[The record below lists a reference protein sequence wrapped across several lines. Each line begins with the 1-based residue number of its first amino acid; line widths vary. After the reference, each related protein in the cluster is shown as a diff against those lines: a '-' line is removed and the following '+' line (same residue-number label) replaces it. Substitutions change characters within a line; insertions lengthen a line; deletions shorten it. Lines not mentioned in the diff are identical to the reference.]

1 MLDGPGEVAV
11 VGPAGPARDALAARA
26 RRIPGAVVLVA
37 DDGSD
42 EKSGSVPLLVGR
54 SAVDGA
60 PAAYVCR
67 GLVCERPVTHP
78 DDLPV

>member
-1 MLDGPGEVAV
+1 
-11 VGPAGPARDALAARA
+11 
-26 RRIPGAVVLVA
+26 VVLVA

-67 GLVCERPVTHP
+67 GLVCERPVTDP